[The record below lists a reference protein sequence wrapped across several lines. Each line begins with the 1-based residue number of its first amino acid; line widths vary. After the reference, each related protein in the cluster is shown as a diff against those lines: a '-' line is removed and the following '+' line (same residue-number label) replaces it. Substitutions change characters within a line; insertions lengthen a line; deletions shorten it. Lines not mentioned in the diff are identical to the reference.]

1 MYEGR
6 TRGKRLKYTY
16 SDDEDIFSDD
26 APTRRSGR
34 NASNNAAP
42 AEPRTRFTA
51 SGRQIRS
58 RAGGLYGEALLS
70 GQREDSEEEE
80 ETARPQRSRTS
91 NNPNGYSGYA
101 DDDLDDESEA
111 QSSGQ
116 ESGKDWQSENDENDF
131 EGDDEGDSASGD
143 ESVINGEAP
152 SLVIQLK
159 YGKGNALDAPKP
171 PIAEPP
177 PVQDTKTKDVSQV
190 DGSTDPPGPVSEPK
204 EPTKELELKAP
215 ADTPQQATN
224 APAVT
229 GQSISSLLIYE
240 ESKSEQ
246 PAEANKVS
254 EEGDKTEKR
263 HDTGFPSGSH
273 LSQILNPPS

>member
-101 DDDLDDESEA
+101 DDNLDDESDA
-111 QSSGQ
+111 RSSGQ

-131 EGDDEGDSASGD
+131 EGDDEEENASGD
-143 ESVINGEAP
+143 ESIINGEAP
-152 SLVIQLK
+152 SLVVQLR
-159 YGKGNALDAPKP
+159 YGRGDKLDATQPSV
-171 PIAEPP
+171 AEPP
-177 PVQDTKTKDVSQV
+177 PKSATQMRDDSQV
-190 DGSTDPPGPVSEPK
+190 DGATDPPGPVSELK
-204 EPTKELELKAP
+204 EPTKQPELKAP
-215 ADTPQQATN
+215 TDTLQQATN
-224 APAVT
+224 ASAVT
-229 GQSISSLLIYE
+229 GQ
-240 ESKSEQ
+240 
-246 PAEANKVS
+246 
-254 EEGDKTEKR
+254 
-263 HDTGFPSGSH
+263 
-273 LSQILNPPS
+273 